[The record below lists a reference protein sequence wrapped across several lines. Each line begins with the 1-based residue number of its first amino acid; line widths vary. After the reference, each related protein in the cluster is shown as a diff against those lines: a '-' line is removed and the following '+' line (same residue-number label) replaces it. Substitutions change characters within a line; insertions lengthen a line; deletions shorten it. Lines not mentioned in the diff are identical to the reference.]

1 MSKETLRLFSVLAIR
16 APFAAVEQ
24 AWLRSHAA
32 PLTIDW
38 KPTSV
43 IESTIAGGATAD
55 AVIVTSEAMDRLIAK
70 GVVAAD
76 SRVELVDS
84 PLGLAMLPDAVA
96 PDISNVASFTQALL
110 AAKSVAYSLGGASG
124 IYFQTLLKNLGI
136 EEEINARATTIAEGF
151 TAAQLLEGTADIAVQ
166 QISELLMVK
175 GIKVIGP
182 LPPGAQKVLSFSGGV
197 FSRAARPD
205 DAAAL
210 LHFLREKE
218 AMQAF
223 AAYGL
228 TARHQV

>member
-1 MSKETLRLFSVLAIR
+1 MSNGTLRLFSVLAIR

-24 AWLRSHAA
+24 AWLRSHGD

-43 IESTIAGGATAD
+43 IEKNIADGATAD
-55 AVIVTSEAMDRLIAK
+55 AVIVTKEAMDRLIDQ

-96 PDISNVASFTQALL
+96 PDISSVASFTRALL

-124 IYFQTLLKNLGI
+124 IYFQALLKQLGI
-136 EEEINARATTIAEGF
+136 EEAINARATTIAEGF

-197 FSRAARPD
+197 FNRAARPEA
-205 DAAAL
+205 AAAL
-210 LHFLREKE
+210 LNFLREKE

-223 AAYGL
+223 ADYGL
-228 TARHQV
+228 TARN